1 MDTVSDPSSAN
12 SIAPD
17 SRKSWTAA
25 LGGTALFI
33 LWGLAMITGEFPHE
47 WAFPI
52 WIQGVFFVGLIF
64 VLPVGMCIGW
74 IGGFP
79 HWSYPYV
86 GHVLIFS
93 LYMTMV
99 ATPGF
104 LFDREMW
111 GWRAW
116 IPFLVVS
123 VIALA
128 FTRSLKPIS
137 KFFTNIWDDWTLLTF
152 GMFGFMPLLVMIG
165 FDEVDRL
172 YSLYFMVILTL
183 LMSGAAWSYIRADTQ
198 RRRIVALFIGI
209 TLAIAVTVIAP
220 SLYWEKNGWVFP
232 MQTAMMGAI
241 IVLFM
246 FSPAVIGLIRRTD
259 RDIKRL
265 GPQN

>member
-1 MDTVSDPSSAN
+1 
-12 SIAPD
+12 
-17 SRKSWTAA
+17 
-25 LGGTALFI
+25 
-33 LWGLAMITGEFPHE
+33 
-47 WAFPI
+47 
-52 WIQGVFFVGLIF
+52 
-64 VLPVGMCIGW
+64 
-74 IGGFP
+74 
-79 HWSYPYV
+79 
-86 GHVLIFS
+86 
-93 LYMTMV
+93 MTMV

-128 FTRSLKPIS
+128 VTRSLKPVA

-152 GMFGFMPLLVMIG
+152 GMFGFMPLLAMIG

-172 YSLYFMVILTL
+172 YSLYFMVFLAL
-183 LMSGAAWSYIRADTQ
+183 LMSGVAWFYIRADTQ

-209 TLAIAVTVIAP
+209 TLAIAVTVIAH

-232 MQTAMMGAI
+232 MQTATMGAI

-246 FSPAVIGLIRRTD
+246 FSPAVIGFIHRTGV
-259 RDIKRL
+259 RHQAK
-265 GPQN
+265 